1 MQLIQQCS
9 DSELVHAFILGDE
22 KALETLVYRYKD
34 KIYTSIYMLVKDKY
48 MAEDIFQDAFLKMVR
63 TMREGRYSEQ
73 GKFLPWAIRVAHNLC
88 MDHFRKVKQNVQ
100 ILLPD
105 GKDISDL
112 LGADTQ
118 GASDRIETRQVN
130 QSIRQPVSYTHL
142 VVRTNKNSNATSV
155 NVSFLNAFSTVD
167 TGDMQLLT
175 TSVTFT
181 STSADTQY
189 ISIKIKNDA
198 LKEVAEYFGIELNTP
213 VNAVLGLSLIHI

>member
-130 QSIRQPVSYTHL
+130 QSIRQLIEELPEEQREVIVLRMYGDLSF
-142 VVRTNKNSNATSV
+142 KEIADMTSV
-155 NVSFLNAFSTVD
+155 
-167 TGDMQLLT
+167 
-175 TSVTFT
+175 
-181 STSADTQY
+181 
-189 ISIKIKNDA
+189 SINTA
-198 LKEVAEYFGIELNTP
+198 LGRMRYGLINLRKMIQDKQM
-213 VNAVLGLSLIHI
+213 VLR

>member
-1 MQLIQQCS
+1 
-9 DSELVHAFILGDE
+9 
-22 KALETLVYRYKD
+22 
-34 KIYTSIYMLVKDKY
+34 MLVKDKY

-63 TMREGRYSEQ
+63 TMRDGRYSEQ

-130 QSIRQPVSYTHL
+130 QSIRQLIEELPEEQREVIVLRMYGDLSFKEIADMT
-142 VVRTNKNSNATSV
+142 
-155 NVSFLNAFSTVD
+155 NVSINT
-167 TGDMQLLT
+167 
-175 TSVTFT
+175 
-181 STSADTQY
+181 
-189 ISIKIKNDA
+189 A
-198 LKEVAEYFGIELNTP
+198 LGRMRYGLINLRKMIQDKQM
-213 VNAVLGLSLIHI
+213 VLR